1 MIMEEKQ
8 SKSEEINI
16 SEIFSIIFSNKKL
29 IITITGLSIL
39 ISFLIAFSLNETY
52 KSSALLKASESI
64 QSNGMGPLS
73 NQYNGLASIAGINLP
88 SGDAETKKNLVLATI
103 TSRDFFKH
111 LVDKYNYYP
120 QIIAAKAINESNKK
134 IIYDTSIYKDE
145 KWIREEGDP
154 TYLEAHSLF
163 IKNNLELGYDKQ
175 RDHLTISIKHI
186 SPLFAKSMLD
196 NLILEVNNVIREK
209 DLIDSSNSLE
219 YLKNALN
226 ETQVKDIKVSINSLI
241 EKKLEAKMLASIK
254 EDYVLMIIDSPYIPL
269 KPFAPNKLLILIF
282 GFLGGILAG
291 ISIALIR
298 SWS

>member
-1 MIMEEKQ
+1 MEEKQ

>member
-1 MIMEEKQ
+1 MEEKQ

-16 SEIFSIIFSNKKL
+16 SEIVSIIFSNKKL

-39 ISFLIAFSLNETY
+39 ISLLIAFSLNETY

-64 QSNGMGPLS
+64 QSNGMGSLA

-120 QIIAAKAINESNKK
+120 QIIAAKALNELDNK

-186 SPLFAKSMLD
+186 SPSFAKSMLD

-219 YLKNALN
+219 YLKNTLN

-282 GFLGGILAG
+282 GFLSGILAG